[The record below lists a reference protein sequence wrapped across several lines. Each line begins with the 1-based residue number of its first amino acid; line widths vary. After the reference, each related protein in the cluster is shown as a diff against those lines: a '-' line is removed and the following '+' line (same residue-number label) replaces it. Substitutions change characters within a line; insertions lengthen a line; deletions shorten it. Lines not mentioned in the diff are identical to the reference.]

1 MITAHLLSIDKLH
14 PYAGTDRG
22 SAISGQSLSLASQSF
37 WLVRTTLT
45 LLQPFARHLVGKMDI
60 LAAHLLITISFK
72 HFETNKSPLKIG
84 LLSPKGK
91 YSSLPTTNFQGRFR
105 GTISDYDSFPCW
117 NPLLGDGMGPADG
130 PEIPRVFGGPLEKSL
145 TKPIARLLKTNLAT
159 SGT

>member
-1 MITAHLLSIDKLH
+1 
-14 PYAGTDRG
+14 
-22 SAISGQSLSLASQSF
+22 
-37 WLVRTTLT
+37 
-45 LLQPFARHLVGKMDI
+45 MDI
-60 LAAHLLITISFK
+60 LAVHLLITVSTAQVFK

-105 GTISDYDSFPCW
+105 ETISDYDSFPCW
-117 NPLLGDGMGPADG
+117 NP
-130 PEIPRVFGGPLEKSL
+130 PLEKSL